1 MPKQKLVE
9 HFYRDWPDANVKE
22 TKLALNES
30 NQIVEYAGKRYEAR
44 GALTV
49 PVWRLEQKNLN
60 GRIYGR
66 DLAEKVIANN
76 VATVCLADHPKEE
89 GSVKDIM
96 AVAKNPRIMG
106 DIMYADCYFVDD
118 DFAQKVYRI
127 VELGSAVGVSSSAFG
142 DVDAS
147 GRVMADGFELERY
160 FDFVLNPSY
169 QVFIDKKV
177 VTGKNVLEFEEGE
190 EEMEIEIEEATK
202 SQDPKTV
209 LKEGVDNSEI
219 QKLREKNIE
228 SRIRRMFESAR
239 SADTIAEKVSRY
251 KEILEYCAKTEGTDQ
266 YVDEVD
272 VALEEIEAETNE
284 LQTNYEDM
292 ETAVVEVAKQT
303 AEQEVVTEKVKKQV
317 KKVIAEKKVFE
328 NGLLAVAEEVVI
340 REDEVKKLKRKMA
353 FAEKF
358 LNDARIRE
366 ERFQKIVKS
375 LKEENKKKVSESEFS
390 ELKAFAES
398 VMEENKKLK
407 ESKVKMKIELQEME
421 GLLKKS
427 IASNKKLKEMRL
439 YDDDEIEIEEE
450 EDSGDDIGSSGEFEP
465 IYMESVPTK
474 KIRFMNEQVLSW
486 YNDKKKLT
494 PGITQIQ
501 GDLARCRN
509 MREAYKVF
517 YAQEDLLEVSGK
529 KNRVVESVLD
539 PVHPSKFEET
549 SKASYGI
556 SDVSINTIK
565 QRPGWG

>member
-9 HFYRDWPDANVKE
+9 HFYRDWPDADVKE

-76 VATVCLADHPKEE
+76 LATVCLADHPKEE

-106 DIMYADCYFVDD
+106 DILYADCYFVDD
-118 DFAQKVYRI
+118 DFAKKVYRV

-169 QVFIDKKV
+169 QVFIDKSV
-177 VTGKNVLEFEEGE
+177 VNGKNVLEFEEGE
-190 EEMEIEIEEATK
+190 EEMDIEIEESVK
-202 SQDPKTV
+202 KEEPKTV
-209 LKEGVDNSEI
+209 LKESTEQAEI

-228 SRIRRMFESAR
+228 SKIRRMFESAK
-239 SADTIAEKVSRY
+239 SAGSIAEKVSKY
-251 KEILEYCAKTEGTDQ
+251 KEILEYCAKTEGTEQ

-272 VALEEIEAETNE
+272 LALEEIEAETNE
-284 LQTNYEDM
+284 LQANYEDM

-303 AEQEVVTEKVKKQV
+303 VEQEIVTEKVKKQA
-317 KKVIAEKKVFE
+317 KKAIAEKAAYEQGF
-328 NGLLAVAEEVVI
+328 LAVAEEVTI
-340 REDEVKKLKRKMA
+340 RESEIKKMKKKLA

-358 LNDARIRE
+358 LNDAKIRE
-366 ERFQKIVKS
+366 ERFQKIIKA
-375 LKEENKKKVSESEFS
+375 LKEESAKKIPQSEFT

-407 ESKVKMKIELQEME
+407 ESKIKMKIELQEME

-427 IASNKKLKEMRL
+427 ISNSKKLKEMRL
-439 YDDDEIEIEEE
+439 YDEDDIELDEEE
-450 EDSGDDIGSSGEFEP
+450 GDDIDASGEFEP
-465 IYMESVPTK
+465 IYMESAPVK
-474 KIRFMNEQVLSW
+474 KIRFLNEQVLSW

-517 YAQEDLLEVSGK
+517 YAQEDLLESSGK
-529 KNRVVESVLD
+529 RNRVTESVLE
-539 PVHPSKFEET
+539 PVHPSRFEET
-549 SKASYGI
+549 ARESYGI

-565 QRPGWG
+565 QRPGWV